1 MMTAAQSQQIDAQ
14 MSWEAVQSRDH
25 RFDGQFVYSV
35 RSTGVYCR
43 PSCPSRRPGPGQVLF
58 FSGPEDARE
67 AGFRACR
74 RCLPDLPPGESP
86 HTELVRRACEYLEQA
101 LGERALGRAADD
113 GRDGLPTI
121 VEVGHA
127 VGASPS
133 RLQRAFKKETGVTLR
148 QYGQAKR
155 LERFKS
161 LVREGNGVTLAMYD
175 AGYTSPSRLYE
186 DSAAQ
191 LGMSP
196 GQYGKGG
203 PGATIYHTVVTS
215 PLGWLLVA
223 ATGLGVCAVKLGDEP
238 APLAEELFM
247 EFPAA
252 KHLREEDRLQL
263 WVGEI
268 LVYLE
273 GRQPGLDLP
282 LDVRATVF
290 QRRVWQLL
298 QAIPYGE
305 TRTYQEIARDLGL
318 ENGSRAVGRAC
329 ATNPVSLVVPC
340 HRARRKDGGLAGYR
354 WGLHRKKALL
364 AMEEQGLI
372 CGA

>member
-1 MMTAAQSQQIDAQ
+1 MTTAQPQQIDAQ
-14 MSWEAVQSRDH
+14 SSWQAVQSRDEG
-25 RFDGQFVYSV
+25 FDGRFVYAV
-35 RSTGVYCR
+35 RSTGIYCR
-43 PSCPSRRPGPGQVLF
+43 PSCPSRRPGPGQVRF
-58 FSGPEDARE
+58 FSGPEDAQE
-67 AGFRACR
+67 AGFRACL
-74 RCLPDLPPGESP
+74 RCLPDLQPVESP
-86 HTELVRRACEYLEQA
+86 YTELVRRACEYVRQA
-101 LGERALGRAADD
+101 TDND
-113 GRDGLPTI
+113 PDGLPTI
-121 VEVGHA
+121 AEVSRA
-127 VGASPS
+127 LETSPS

-148 QYGQAKR
+148 QYGQARR

-161 LVREGNGVTLAMYD
+161 MVREGNGVTPAMYD

-196 GQYGKGG
+196 GQYDRGA
-203 PGATIYHTVVTS
+203 PGATIYHTVAIS

-223 ATGLGVCAVKLGDEP
+223 ATGQGVCAVKLGDEP
-238 APLAEELFM
+238 SSLIEELFT

-252 KHLREEDRLQL
+252 RHLREEGRLQS
-263 WVGEI
+263 WVSET
-268 LVYLE
+268 LEYLE

-282 LDVRATVF
+282 LDVQATAF

-305 TRTYQEIARDLGL
+305 TRTYQEIARELGL

-354 WGLHRKKALL
+354 WGLRRKKALQ
-364 AMEEQGLI
+364 AMEAQIRTGQEYDGHHPPYN
-372 CGA
+372 